1 MARGIFDDIRVS
13 DHMKTQR
20 CKRERIELK
29 NKIINILNKLNV
41 EYYLSDWDFR
51 IDGESKDIQN
61 IKNTTDFLSIVN
73 IPHVRV
79 VQSPKGLHILI

>member
-29 NKIINILNKLNV
+29 NKIINILNKLNI

-51 IDGESKDIQN
+51 IDGDSKEIQN

-73 IPHVRV
+73 IPHVRI